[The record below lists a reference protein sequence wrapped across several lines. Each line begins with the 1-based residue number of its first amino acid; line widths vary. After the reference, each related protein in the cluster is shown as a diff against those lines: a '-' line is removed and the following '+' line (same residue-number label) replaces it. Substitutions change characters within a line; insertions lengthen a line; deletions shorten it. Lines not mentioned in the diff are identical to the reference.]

1 MEMHERITATEEATM
16 DCEQAHRKLHPWLD
30 GELPPD
36 EARRMAKH
44 MRNCAVCAAEA
55 RRLSA
60 LFDSLGA
67 LPVLP
72 PAPDLARATLRA
84 AFENPA
90 PPTQWWLGLSP
101 LHKGASFAAMAA
113 GILLGIFLFTAS
125 GIPQNQQPNTAITST
140 GSAFLLSVS
149 EVDYL

>member
-1 MEMHERITATEEATM
+1 M

-36 EARRMAKH
+36 EARRIAEH
-44 MRNCAVCAAEA
+44 M
-55 RRLSA
+55 
-60 LFDSLGA
+60 
-67 LPVLP
+67 
-72 PAPDLARATLRA
+72 PDLARATLRA